1 MTPTKGTPVRV
12 KTPSSSNIRKGV
24 IDGDTYRGPDG
35 QQMVR
40 VRLTAGEQ
48 RLAIVVPMDGIE
60 VDFA

>member
-1 MTPTKGTPVRV
+1 MTPTKGTAVLV

-24 IDGDTYRGPDG
+24 IDGAPYRGPDG

-48 RLAIVVPMDGIE
+48 SLAIVVPMDGIE